1 MNGLE
6 IFLIILS
13 GVLAIA
19 TIALSAYVVRVRNR
33 TKQRSIFGPWPIA
46 KIRPAEIDPVFT
58 PGPYGPSLDCEV
70 RFLANVEVRS
80 GVSDLEQ
87 WILAVLSKGART
99 LFEFGTCTGRTTYL
113 WAMNSPP
120 QARITTLTLAP
131 DHLGAYVK
139 EAGDE
144 EEQTQDAL
152 TETVYSRF
160 LYSDTPAETKI
171 TKLFA
176 DSKSF
181 DPSPFLRSCDLIFVD
196 GSHAYS
202 YVKADS
208 AKALAMIAP
217 GGVIVWHDYRGPR
230 RQKGVWRALNELART
245 LPLRHVAG
253 TSLVIY
259 RAPA

>member
-1 MNGLE
+1 MTPLE
-6 IFLIILS
+6 ILLAALCLL
-13 GVLAIA
+13 LAIA
-19 TIALSAYVVRVRNR
+19 TLALGSYVVRVRNR
-33 TKQRSIFGPWPIA
+33 AKQRSTFGPWPIE
-46 KIRPAEIDPVFT
+46 KIRPADIDPIFA
-58 PGPYGPSLDCEV
+58 PGAYGPGLDCEV

-87 WILAVLSKGART
+87 WILAVLSKRARR

-120 QARITTLTLAP
+120 EARITTLTLAP
-131 DHLGAYVK
+131 DQLGAYVK

-144 EEQTQDAL
+144 EDSTEDAL

-160 LYSDTPAETKI
+160 LYSGTPAEAKI
-171 TKLFA
+171 TQLFG
-176 DSKSF
+176 DSKAF
-181 DPSPFLRSCDLIFVD
+181 DPRPFAGACDLIFVD

-208 AKALAMIAP
+208 AKALAMIKP
-217 GGVIVWHDYRGPR
+217 GGIVVWHDYRGPR

-245 LPLRHVAG
+245 LPLRHVGG
-253 TSLVIY
+253 TSLVVY